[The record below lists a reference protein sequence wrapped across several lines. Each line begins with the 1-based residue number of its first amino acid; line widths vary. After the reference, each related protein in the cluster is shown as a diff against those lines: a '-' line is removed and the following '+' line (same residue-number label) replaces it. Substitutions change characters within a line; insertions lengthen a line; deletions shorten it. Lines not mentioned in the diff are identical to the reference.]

1 MQTKQGHHNSTYI
14 RKYYTLKPH
23 NRLCCFFE
31 KRYVVK
37 SIFALL
43 CFYFFSCRSIQYKKD
58 YIGKRGARVFN
69 QYKNNSIIIFS
80 GEAAKLNTIL
90 RNDKFL
96 DTVSFRELKK
106 RINVYERFIALHPD
120 STIVRQ
126 IDFPQKSSQID
137 SFYLNKNKIKYLK
150 RNKIKSP
157 NIHLNT
163 N

>member
-1 MQTKQGHHNSTYI
+1 M
-14 RKYYTLKPH
+14 
-23 NRLCCFFE
+23 RLIFF
-31 KRYVVK
+31 
-37 SIFALL
+37 LL
-43 CFYFFSCRSIQYKKD
+43 LLFFFSCCSIQNKKD
-58 YIGKRGARVFN
+58 YIGKRGERVFN
-69 QYKNNSIIIFS
+69 QYKNNSTIIFS
-80 GEAAKLNTIL
+80 SQAAKLNTIL

-157 NIHLNT
+157 NIYF
-163 N
+163 

>member
-1 MQTKQGHHNSTYI
+1 M
-14 RKYYTLKPH
+14 
-23 NRLCCFFE
+23 RLILF
-31 KRYVVK
+31 
-37 SIFALL
+37 LL
-43 CFYFFSCRSIQYKKD
+43 LLFFFSCRSIQYKKE
-58 YIGKRGARVFN
+58 YINKRGERVFTD
-69 QYKNNSIIIFS
+69 YNNNRTIIFS
-80 GEAAKLNTIL
+80 GEATKLNAIL
-90 RNDKFL
+90 RNDQFL

-126 IDFPQKSSQID
+126 TDFPQKLTQID
-137 SFYLNKNKIKYLK
+137 SFYVNKNKVKYLK

>member
-1 MQTKQGHHNSTYI
+1 MK
-14 RKYYTLKPH
+14 
-23 NRLCCFFE
+23 
-31 KRYVVK
+31 
-37 SIFALL
+37 LL
-43 CFYFFSCRSIQYKKD
+43 LYFLLLFFFSCRSIQYKKE
-58 YIGKRGARVFN
+58 YIGKRGERVFN
-69 QYKNNSIIIFS
+69 QYKNNRTIIFS

>member
-1 MQTKQGHHNSTYI
+1 MK
-14 RKYYTLKPH
+14 
-23 NRLCCFFE
+23 
-31 KRYVVK
+31 
-37 SIFALL
+37 LL
-43 CFYFFSCRSIQYKKD
+43 LYFLLLFFFSCRSIQYKKE
-58 YIGKRGARVFN
+58 YIGKRGERVFN
-69 QYKNNSIIIFS
+69 QYKNNSTIIFS
-80 GEAAKLNTIL
+80 SQAAKLNTIL

-150 RNKIKSP
+150 RNKIKSH
-157 NIHLNT
+157 NIHF
-163 N
+163 

>member
-1 MQTKQGHHNSTYI
+1 MNMK
-14 RKYYTLKPH
+14 
-23 NRLCCFFE
+23 
-31 KRYVVK
+31 
-37 SIFALL
+37 LL
-43 CFYFFSCRSIQYKKD
+43 LYFLLLFFFSCRSIQYKKD
-58 YIGKRGARVFN
+58 YIGKRGERVFN
-69 QYKNNSIIIFS
+69 QYKNNSTIIFS
-80 GEAAKLNTIL
+80 SQAAKLNTIL

-150 RNKIKSP
+150 RNKIKSH
-157 NIHLNT
+157 NIHF
-163 N
+163 

>member
-14 RKYYTLKPH
+14 RKYYTVKSR

-43 CFYFFSCRSIQYKKD
+43 CFYFFSCRSSQYKKD
-58 YIGKRGARVFN
+58 YINKRGERVFTD
-69 QYKNNSIIIFS
+69 YNNNRTIIFS
-80 GEAAKLNTIL
+80 GEAAKLNAIL
-90 RNDKFL
+90 RKDQFL

-157 NIHLNT
+157 NIYF
-163 N
+163 

>member
-1 MQTKQGHHNSTYI
+1 M
-14 RKYYTLKPH
+14 
-23 NRLCCFFE
+23 RLIFF
-31 KRYVVK
+31 
-37 SIFALL
+37 LL
-43 CFYFFSCRSIQYKKD
+43 LLFFFSCCSIQNKKD
-58 YIGKRGARVFN
+58 YIGKRGERVFN
-69 QYKNNSIIIFS
+69 QYKNNSTIIFS
-80 GEAAKLNTIL
+80 SQAAKLNTIL

-150 RNKIKSP
+150 RNKIKSH
-157 NIHLNT
+157 NIHF
-163 N
+163 